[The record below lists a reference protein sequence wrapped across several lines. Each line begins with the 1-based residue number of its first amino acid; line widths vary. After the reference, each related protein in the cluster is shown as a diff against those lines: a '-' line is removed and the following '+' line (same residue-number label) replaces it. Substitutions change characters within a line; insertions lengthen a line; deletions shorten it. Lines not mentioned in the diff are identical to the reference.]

1 MEKKKQVIGAGIL
14 FLVLVVIHIGIGFVD
29 FGDIPIWASLLL
41 SQGLIIVPVM
51 IYFIIT
57 KQNVFQTIRFRK
69 MNIWSFL
76 LVIPLTGCIYPLLIC
91 VNAFSMAFSTNVIA
105 GTMMGLTDETPYIIS
120 LSLMALLPAVVEE
133 TTFRGVLLNSFHR
146 DSNPWPGILFSAICF
161 AAMHMNF
168 NQIAYALVLG
178 ICMGIILEASGSIMS
193 TMLIHFIFNGTSTT
207 MLYLMP
213 KIMQWGTNTLEQSGE
228 MSADEIEQLM
238 DASAAAG
245 TYTTG
250 QMLLVAGML
259 LPFAIIGV
267 CLAALLLYAIAK
279 LNKRELIL
287 KGMFKRKTP
296 EQKIAMKADRV
307 KIMTIFLWIAL
318 GLCLAYAILTEVLI
332 HMAG

>member
-1 MEKKKQVIGAGIL
+1 MEKKKQVMGAGIL
-14 FLVLVVIHIGIGFVD
+14 FLVLVIIHIGISFID
-29 FGDIPIWASLLL
+29 FSDIPIWASLLL
-41 SQGLIIVPVM
+41 SQGLIIVPVL

-105 GTMMGLTDETPYIIS
+105 DTMMGLMGETPYIVS
-120 LSLMALLPAVVEE
+120 LALMALLPAVVEE

-178 ICMGIILEASGSIMS
+178 ICMGIILEASGSILS

-213 KIMQWGTNTLEQSGE
+213 KIMEWSTSTLEQTGE
-228 MSADEIEQLM
+228 MSPDEIEQLM
-238 DASAAAG
+238 DMGAAAG
-245 TYTTG
+245 TYTTE
-250 QMLLVAGML
+250 QMLLIAGIL
-259 LPFAIIGV
+259 LPFAVIGLG
-267 CLAALLLYAIAK
+267 LAGLLLYAIAK

-296 EQKIAMKADRV
+296 EQKIAMKADHV
-307 KIMTIFLWIAL
+307 KIMTVCLWIAL

-332 HMAG
+332 HMAV

>member
-1 MEKKKQVIGAGIL
+1 MEKKKQVMGAGIL
-14 FLVLVVIHIGIGFVD
+14 FLVLVVIHISMSFVD
-29 FGDIPIWASLLL
+29 FGDIPTWASLLL
-41 SQGLIIVPVM
+41 SQGLIIIPVLV
-51 IYFIIT
+51 YFIIT

-105 GTMMGLTDETPYIIS
+105 GTMMGVTGEAPYILS
-120 LSLMALLPAVVEE
+120 LALMALLPAVVEE

-193 TMLIHFIFNGTSTT
+193 TMLVHFLFNGSSTT

-213 KIMQWGTNTLEQSGE
+213 KIMEWSAKTLEQSGE
-228 MSADEIEQLM
+228 ISADEIDQIM
-238 DASAAAG
+238 NASASAAS
-245 TYTTG
+245 YTTG
-250 QMLLVAGML
+250 QMLLMAGIL
-259 LPFAIIGV
+259 LPFAVIGLG
-267 CLAALLLYAIAK
+267 LAGLLLYAIAK

-287 KGMFKRKTP
+287 KGMFKKKTP
-296 EQKIAMKADRV
+296 EQKLAMKADRV
-307 KIMTIFLWIAL
+307 RIMTIFLWIAL